1 LAESKNATRVIRS
14 CLCDLGQVAQW
25 HSAHDPHHQTGNLVK
40 KKLIASLLAGLAAS
54 GAAHAQSNVTIYG
67 IIDYGVEYVTNNGGG
82 SMLGGVSGVKQGS
95 RIGFKGVEDLGSGS
109 SALFQLENGF
119 SSGTGAIQQGGLLF
133 GRQAWVG
140 LGNTS
145 YGTISVG
152 RQYDSIVSNVA
163 FLLTSPVIGG
173 GNTAHVGDLDN
184 LNNTKRVSNSV
195 KYRTPTINGITA
207 DVVYGFGES
216 ADSTGRNQIW
226 STGLRYDGGP
236 LQLGAGYL
244 NVRNPNQSFFPSA
257 PTLTT
262 GTTNNMTGS
271 PVYSGY
277 ASARTYQAFA
287 AIADYTIGATT
298 IGLNYTNVQFKGL
311 GDISSGPNPLGLRGT
326 ANFNTAELNLKYV
339 VSPATVLG
347 AVYNWTHGTGTGSV
361 GKSDYHMLSLVW
373 DYFLS
378 KRTDVYV
385 LGSYQVAGGTDSTG
399 KAAVATILTA
409 SPSSTNR
416 QAFIMAG
423 LRHTF

>member
-1 LAESKNATRVIRS
+1 M
-14 CLCDLGQVAQW
+14 
-25 HSAHDPHHQTGNLVK
+25 K
-40 KKLIASLLAGLAAS
+40 KKFIAPLLAGFAAI
-54 GAAHAQSNVTIYG
+54 GTAHAQSSVTIYG
-67 IIDYGVEYVTNNGGG
+67 IVDYGVEYVTNNGGG

-95 RIGFKGVEDLGSGS
+95 RLGFKGVEDLGAGS
-109 SALFQLENGF
+109 SAVFLLENGF
-119 SSGTGAIQQGGLLF
+119 NVGTGAAQQGGLLF

-140 LGNTS
+140 LANTG
-145 YGTISVG
+145 YGTVTMG
-152 RQYDSIVSNVA
+152 RQYDSVVSNVA

-195 KYRTPTINGITA
+195 KYRTPSLNGITA

-216 ADSTGRNQIW
+216 AGSMGRNQIW

-236 LQLGAGYL
+236 LQIGAAYL
-244 NVRNPNQSFFPSA
+244 NARNPNQSFFASA

-262 GTTNNMTGS
+262 GTTNNMTSS

-277 ASARTYQAFA
+277 ASAKSYQTIA
-287 AIADYTIGATT
+287 AIVDYTIGKTT
-298 IGLNYTNVQFKGL
+298 IGLNYTNVQFKAL
-311 GDISSGPNPLGLRGT
+311 GDTNSGPNPLGLRGT

-347 AVYNWTHGTGTGSV
+347 AVYNWTHGTGVGAV

-385 LGSYQVAGGTDSTG
+385 LGSYQMASGQDSTG
-399 KAAVATILTA
+399 KAAVATVLTL

-423 LRHTF
+423 VRHTF